1 MSMKDKNEPV
11 RVATPPPTPTTSS
24 STRSVPGSNPT
35 RTSTR
40 SLADDSEIA
49 LLRVLAT
56 PQRFLS
62 FSHICEDNQSIFG
75 AKRSDLRRRV
85 QNRRN
90 FLKGRESNEFIRILK
105 ARALHDLAEDYRLQ
119 LIQEDK
125 DSSEEN
131 EDSSTK
137 EKKPSESNMA
147 RRKLLPGR
155 LCKYI
160 VCWFQFCSLDGHSPP
175 PTTTAASSS
184 PSAQSAEFRLNLQ
197 QPHCNQGGIYPVL
210 SNEVKVGDELVSK
223 MTLYLPFCD
232 LRDYNGGRFRAV
244 LLRDYTGVEVTM
256 PTVPR
261 FLYENADTV
270 QSSEANGDERT
281 KEAHQVQAVSLL
293 GDEVGQVKKV
303 IYRFSGE
310 SMTCNNKTFN
320 DEATGAF
327 NLVPKPRV
335 LNAVTGKRADG
346 TEIKQLFPYVFWEMA
361 IDGETRRLANKK
373 YTNHV
378 DDIEKAMI
386 ANKKYTSNADD
397 IEKAMTSM
405 IV

>member
-1 MSMKDKNEPV
+1 MKDKNEPIQ
-11 RVATPPPTPTTSS
+11 VATPPPTPTTSS
-24 STRSVPGSNPT
+24 STRSAPRSNLT

-40 SLADDSEIA
+40 SLAEDSEIA

-62 FSHICEDNQSIFG
+62 FSHICEDNQSVFG
-75 AKRSDLRRRV
+75 AKGSDLRRRV

-119 LIQEDK
+119 LIQVDK
-125 DSSEEN
+125 DSSEED

-137 EKKPSESNMA
+137 EKKPNESNMA
-147 RRKLLPGR
+147 RRELLPGR
-155 LCKYI
+155 LRKYI
-160 VCWFQFCSLDGHSPP
+160 VCCFQFCSLDDHSPP
-175 PTTTAASSS
+175 PTTADSSS
-184 PSAQSAEFRLNLQ
+184 PSAQGAELHLNLQ

-244 LLRDYTGVEVTM
+244 LLRDCTGVEVTM

-293 GDEVGQVKKV
+293 GNEVGQVKKV

-320 DEATGAF
+320 DEATGDF

-361 IDGETRRLANKK
+361 IDGGETRRLANKK
-373 YTNHV
+373 STNPA

-386 ANKKYTSNADD
+386 ANKKSTSSADD